1 MAFLRGEPPGRLYF
15 ITMDDAPIGHV
26 EQVETACR
34 AGIRWIQLRMK
45 DASDQ
50 EMLEVALEARRI
62 CDAWGGVLIIND
74 RVEIARASDADGV
87 HVGLEDMPVGS
98 VRRVL
103 GADKII
109 GGTANTV
116 EDILG
121 HCVQGADYV
130 GVGPFRHTTTKKN
143 LRRLEAEQ
151 VRAPVVAIGGIGP
164 GDVGGLVEAGVYG
177 VAFSGMLVH
186 AADPVVLIKSLDE
199 EIKKVIS
206 C

>member
-1 MAFLRGEPPGRLYF
+1 
-15 ITMDDAPIGHV
+15 
-26 EQVETACR
+26 
-34 AGIRWIQLRMK
+34 MK

-143 LRRLEAEQ
+143 LSPVLGMEGFWRIMRRLEAEQ